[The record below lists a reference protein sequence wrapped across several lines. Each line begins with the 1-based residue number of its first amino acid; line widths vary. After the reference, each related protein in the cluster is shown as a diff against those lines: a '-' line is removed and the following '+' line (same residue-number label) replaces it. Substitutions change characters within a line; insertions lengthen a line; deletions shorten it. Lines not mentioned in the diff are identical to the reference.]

1 MIQGDPGSSL
11 PQGPYLFLLGAA
23 LAVLASAAGTCR
35 IGLESLSA
43 ARVLHGLAEEA
54 TRARCARRLEAR
66 DRTRLALALVQAAA
80 EALLAALLL
89 LLCARLLAAPRP
101 FGAGPL
107 LLAASFYALCVVPLC
122 HILPGSA
129 ARAAGEE
136 RFQALLPALHAVGL
150 VLLPLAA
157 PLLGLARLLDS
168 VSGRPDA
175 ASADE
180 SIAEEIIAT
189 VAAGEREG
197 VVSEKEADMI
207 ENVVELG
214 AFEVSEVMTP
224 RADISWVDADTPVY
238 QALRVAAERRHSRLP
253 VGEGDSDHIIGV
265 FYIRDVVDR
274 LADVDAQNQP
284 VRAVC
289 RKPYYVHENK
299 KVSELLQEFRENRLH
314 IAIVVD
320 EYGATS
326 GLITIEDIL
335 EEIVGEI
342 DDEYDVSRK
351 RRELKLLG
359 PGHARVDARVHI
371 DEVNEA
377 LGIALPESEDFDT
390 VGGFVSSVLGRVPK
404 AGETLVLEGVEIRV
418 LDADERRVKRVEV
431 RAVEQDS
438 GKEGAAED

>member
-11 PQGPYLFLLGAA
+11 PEGPYLFVLGVALAA
-23 LAVLASAAGTCR
+23 LASTAATCR
-35 IGLESLSA
+35 TGLDSLSA
-43 ARVLHGLAEEA
+43 ARLLHGLPEEA
-54 TRARCARRLEAR
+54 ARERWARRLEAR

-89 LLCARLLAAPRP
+89 LLSARLLASHDP
-101 FGAGPL
+101 FAAGPL
-107 LLAASFYALCVVPLC
+107 LLAALLCAACVVPLC
-122 HILPGSA
+122 HVLPRSV
-129 ARAAGEE
+129 ARAVGEE
-136 RFQALLPALHAVGL
+136 RFAALLPALHVLGL
-150 VLLPLAA
+150 ALSPLAA
-157 PLLGLARLLDS
+157 PFLGLARLLNS
-168 VSGRPDA
+168 IAGRPDPA
-175 ASADE
+175 AADE
-180 SIAEEIIAT
+180 AITDEIIAT
-189 VAAGEREG
+189 VAAGERKG
-197 VVSEKEADMI
+197 VVGEEEADMI
-207 ENVVELG
+207 ENVVELR

-274 LADVDAQNQP
+274 LTDIDAQNQP
-284 VRAVC
+284 VREVC
-289 RKPYYVHENK
+289 RKPYYVLEDK
-299 KVSELLQEFRENRLH
+299 KVSRLLQEFRENRLH

-320 EYGATS
+320 QYGATS

-351 RRELKLLG
+351 RRELKLLA

-390 VGGFVSSVLGRVPK
+390 VGGFVSSVLGRVPQ
-404 AGETLVLEGVEIRV
+404 AGETLVLEGVEIKV
-418 LDADERRVKRVEV
+418 LEADERRVKRVEV
-431 RAVEQDS
+431 RAVEQAS
-438 GKEGAAED
+438 GQEGADEA